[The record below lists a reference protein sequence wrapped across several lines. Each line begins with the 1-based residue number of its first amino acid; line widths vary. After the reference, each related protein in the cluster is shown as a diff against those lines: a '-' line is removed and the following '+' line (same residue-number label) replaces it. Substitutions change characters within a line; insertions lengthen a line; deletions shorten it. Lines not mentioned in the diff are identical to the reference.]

1 VRRSLLFAAGKRK
14 SNTSGRK
21 SKDRQI
27 AQGYYEQERAKI
39 KKSSTWKTNDYTLP
53 GVRKQTEIKFISAKN

>member
-1 VRRSLLFAAGKRK
+1 MKGQGRGTAFRAAASSFAAGKWK

-27 AQGYYEQERAKI
+27 AQGYYEQERAK
-39 KKSSTWKTNDYTLP
+39 
-53 GVRKQTEIKFISAKN
+53 